1 MIASYS
7 NIVSALTVILL
18 YNFVPMLLGMVTLN
32 ATTFLIGQN
41 SLACLNDFL
50 QNNDKMADNGPRRGL
65 ADHAVQ
71 IGLAVLTNILDLE
84 TPGQSHNRV
93 NG

>member
-1 MIASYS
+1 MMASYS

-50 QNNDKMADNGPRRGL
+50 KNNDKMANSEPRRGL
-65 ADHAVQ
+65 ADH
-71 IGLAVLTNILDLE
+71 GRGPNWTGR
-84 TPGQSHNRV
+84 TGQGSRSRDARV
-93 NG
+93 EP

>member
-50 QNNDKMADNGPRRGL
+50 QNNDKMADTGPRRGL
-65 ADHAVQ
+65 ADQ
-71 IGLAVLTNILDLE
+71 GRGPNSTDRTGE
-84 TPGQSHNRV
+84 RSQSRNARIEP
-93 NG
+93 

>member
-1 MIASYS
+1 MMAPYS

-32 ATTFLIGQN
+32 ATTFLIGPN

-50 QNNDKMADNGPRRGL
+50 QNNDRTVYNEPRKGL
-65 ADHAVQ
+65 ADQA
-71 IGLAVLTNILDLE
+71 GLINGHDLE
-84 TPGQSHNRV
+84 MPGQSHNRV

>member
-1 MIASYS
+1 MMTPYS

-50 QNNDKMADNGPRRGL
+50 KNNDRMVNGPRRGPV
-65 ADHAVQ
+65 DHGRGRPNTGSTGEGSRSRDAR
-71 IGLAVLTNILDLE
+71 TE
-84 TPGQSHNRV
+84 P
-93 NG
+93 

>member
-1 MIASYS
+1 MMASYS

-50 QNNDKMADNGPRRGL
+50 KNNDKMADNGPRGGL
-65 ADHAVQ
+65 ADHGRGRPNTGSTGECSRSRDAR
-71 IGLAVLTNILDLE
+71 TE
-84 TPGQSHNRV
+84 P
-93 NG
+93 

>member
-1 MIASYS
+1 MMASYS

-50 QNNDKMADNGPRRGL
+50 QNNDRMVNNEPRRGL
-65 ADHAVQ
+65 ADH
-71 IGLAVLTNILDLE
+71 GRGPNRT
-84 TPGQSHNRV
+84 GQRSQSRNARKEP
-93 NG
+93 